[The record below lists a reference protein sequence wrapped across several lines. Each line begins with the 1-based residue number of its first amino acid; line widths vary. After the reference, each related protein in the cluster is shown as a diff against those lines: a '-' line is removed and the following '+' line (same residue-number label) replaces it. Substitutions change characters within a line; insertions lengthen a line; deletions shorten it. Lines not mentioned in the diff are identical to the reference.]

1 MRRVTRLAVLLAVSL
16 FAVGCRSSSSGG
28 TTSGDAGAAPSREAR
43 CDACDARCEPDAAQ
57 ACFELGV
64 AHETGDGAPQDLA
77 RARALWDRAAR
88 AGHAG
93 ARAKI
98 RAHWGGI

>member
-1 MRRVTRLAVLLAVSL
+1 MTKLAAALALSL
-16 FAVGCRSSSSGG
+16 VVAGCKPSPSGG
-28 TTSGDAGAAPSREAR
+28 AAREIDAGSPSREIR
-43 CDACDARCEPDAAQ
+43 CDACTAAACDADAAD
-57 ACFELGV
+57 ACFQLGV
-64 AHETGDGAPQDLA
+64 ACETGEGAPQNLS